1 MTDEPLSGGT
11 LLLRQINPSWLRNG
25 RPTSQAFKPTRK
37 DGKQLS
43 FYDGDMV
50 TPEESW
56 RHYTEE
62 LGYASAGT
70 MGITVDEC
78 DGFTVKRKP
87 EDFPAHVVI
96 DFSENSGS
104 EVRTAGRLL
113 AKRARDRGW
122 LYVQPTEEG

>member
-1 MTDEPLSGGT
+1 MTDETLSGET

-25 RPTSQAFKPTRK
+25 RPTSQAFKPTKK
-37 DGKQLS
+37 DAKQLS
-43 FYDGDMV
+43 FYDGEMV

-62 LGYASAGT
+62 LGNASEGT

-78 DGFTVKRKP
+78 EGYAVERKP

-96 DFSENSGS
+96 DFSDDSGS
-104 EVRTAGRLL
+104 EIRTAARLL
-113 AKRARDRGW
+113 AKKARERGW
-122 LYVQPTEEG
+122 LYRRQDED

>member
-1 MTDEPLSGGT
+1 MTGETLSGRT

-43 FYDGDMV
+43 FYDGEMV

-56 RHYTEE
+56 QHYTKE
-62 LGYASAGT
+62 LGYASEGT

-78 DGFTVKRKP
+78 DGLAVKRKP
-87 EDFPAHVVI
+87 EDFPAHMVI

-104 EVRTAGRLL
+104 EIRTAARLL
-113 AKRARDRGW
+113 ATRARKRGW
-122 LYVQPTEEG
+122 LYQHQEDAD

>member
-1 MTDEPLSGGT
+1 MTDETLRSGA

-25 RPTSQAFKPTRK
+25 RPTSQAFKPTKK

-56 RHYTEE
+56 RHYTKE
-62 LGYASAGT
+62 LGFASAGT

-78 DGFTVKRKP
+78 EGFAVKRKP

-96 DFSENSGS
+96 DFSANSGS
-104 EVRTAGRLL
+104 EIRTTARLL
-113 AKRARDRGW
+113 ATKARERGW
-122 LYVQPTEEG
+122 LYEKQEEEN